1 MKDPIFKNPKTAGT
15 SLKRI
20 LAAALLLSMAVDISA
35 CKKKK
40 KAKDNGAFA
49 SGSYN
54 CVSLSVPQKEDY
66 DEHHFVSM
74 IPDGDN
80 TCVCVELVKYDKEN
94 DYAVLDMHTE
104 IYAMDKETGNAVKT
118 LTVGEDERL
127 CAATDDYYIFLFGR
141 EVIFRSKDSFETVK
155 TISLDFD
162 AYSLVPISDGF
173 VVAGTK
179 TLSRFDKDG
188 NLLKSMETGFPL
200 YIDADSFFEDNG
212 RFYAIEEEDMGRYVY
227 HEVDFETGKC
237 PALARSGDIGIS
249 GSPQGK
255 FFFNPNGEYR
265 VDLANMR
272 VELLADYN
280 CIDIC
285 PPKYDL
291 STPAGYLKIDDD
303 RFAVTYEYRDNTT
316 EVLLCSYDPSIDRSD
331 MTPIKI
337 GGFGIFND
345 EILKWVVY
353 EFNTSQD
360 EYRVVLEEYG
370 DRFEGLTPD
379 DRRKAT
385 LNLTQY
391 FNEGNAPDIYY
402 GTRFDY
408 AYMGR
413 NGMVIDMSKYMKED
427 GLSGLT
433 DTANRLMIDGS
444 GACYQLFSGYTM
456 MGYSIQDSVASSVS
470 DTSLFTLYQYAKEN
484 EILYSMSDASDI
496 VDTAIRY
503 NFADL
508 WGAYDGNRK
517 ITQQELTE
525 LISIATS
532 LPVSHFHF
540 AGREDVVNGTVLMCS
555 ETIWCAISDDER
567 DSSYDEF
574 TFIGYPSISGSVH
587 MAEPTCCLA
596 ISTTADD
603 QEACWNVLSMLLSEE
618 AQKQTMMGGR
628 IPVTKNM
635 LDTFCECCLHPD
647 QIQDEVLKKHFE
659 KKKAVSQE
667 AVDRFLKDI
676 SSADTV
682 QTFDWGV
689 FDIIYDE
696 VNTYYSQ
703 SRSPEQIAES
713 LETRLTLYMQEN
725 YQ

>member
-20 LAAALLLSMAVDISA
+20 LAAALLLSMAVSISA

-49 SGSYN
+49 SGSYD
-54 CVSLSVPQKEDY
+54 CVSLSIPQREDY
-66 DEHHFVSM
+66 DEHHFISM

-155 TISLDFD
+155 TISLEFD
-162 AYSLVPISDGF
+162 PYSLVPISDGF

-237 PALARSGDIGIS
+237 PALARSADIGIY

-280 CIDIC
+280 CIDIR
-285 PPKYDL
+285 PPKYDV
-291 STPAGYLKIDDD
+291 STPAKYLKIDDD

-331 MTPIKI
+331 MTLIKI
-337 GGFGIFND
+337 GGFGIYD
-345 EILKWVVY
+345 DAILKWVVY

-370 DRFEGLTPD
+370 DRFEGMTPD
-379 DRRKAT
+379 ERRKAT

-433 DTANRLMIDGS
+433 EAGKRLMVDGS
-444 GACYQLFSGYTM
+444 GACYQLFAGYTM
-456 MGYSIQDSVASSVS
+456 LGSYIEQSVRSSVS
-470 DTSLFTLYQYAKEN
+470 DTSVFSLYQYAKEN
-484 EILYSMSDASDI
+484 DIPYSPSAASDV

-525 LISIATS
+525 LVSIATS
-532 LPVSHFHF
+532 LPVSQFGGGS
-540 AGREDVVNGTVLMCS
+540 AEDVRNGRCLMYNGTVWCS
-555 ETIWCAISDDER
+555 IYESDI
-567 DSSYDEF
+567 DSGNENF
-574 TFIGYPSISGSVH
+574 TFIGYPSVSGSVH
-587 MAEPTCCLA
+587 LAVPTCCLA

-603 QEACWNVLSMLLSEE
+603 PDACWEVLSMLLSEE
-618 AQKQTMMGGR
+618 AQKQTMLDGR

-647 QIQDEVLKKHFE
+647 SISDDVLKIHFE
-659 KKKAVSQE
+659 KQKPVSQE
-667 AVDRFLKDI
+667 RVDSFLELI

-682 QTFDWGV
+682 QTLDWGV

-703 SRSPEQIAES
+703 NRSPEQIAES